1 MKRSQRLLAALLI
14 FLALVYYLGPRPRQP
29 VFETNW
35 PEKAD
40 LATVQQALERE
51 QTLPLKPGNGMEV
64 IWASQPNRRTGKSLL
79 YLHGF
84 SASHEEGSPV
94 HREVARAFGMNLLLS
109 RLCDHG
115 LAGESALNSYTADCL
130 WESGKE
136 ALNLALAL
144 GDTVVIMGTSTGAS
158 LALQL
163 AATYPDKVFALLL
176 ISPNIEVNDPNAWLL
191 NNPWGLQIARLVF
204 GGENREI
211 PDQTDY
217 VRQYWDT
224 RYRLEAI
231 VQLEEYLESAMT
243 PATFAAV
250 RAPVFM
256 ASYFENEEV
265 QDDVVRVDAQR
276 EMFQLL
282 GTPTNLKQKENFGT
296 GGHHV
301 LANPKRSLQAG
312 AVRDAVL
319 SFCTEVLGFRRI

>member
-1 MKRSQRLLAALLI
+1 MKRSQRLLAALIIL
-14 FLALVYYLGPRPRQP
+14 LALVYYLGPRPQQP
-29 VFETNW
+29 TFETEW
-35 PEKAD
+35 PEKAS
-40 LATVQQALERE
+40 LQTVQQALERE
-51 QTLPLKPGNGMEV
+51 QMLPLKPGNGMEV
-64 IWASQPNRRTGKSLL
+64 IWASEPNRRTGKTLL

-94 HREVARAFGMNLLLS
+94 HREVARIFGMNLLLS

-115 LAGESALNSYTADCL
+115 LTGESALGNYSATCL
-130 WESGKE
+130 WQSGKE

-191 NNPWGLQIARLVF
+191 NNPWGLHIARMVF
-204 GGENREI
+204 GGKDRVI

-217 VRQYWDT
+217 VRRYWDT

-231 VQLEEYLESAMT
+231 VELEEYLENAMT

-250 RAPVFM
+250 QAPVFL
-256 ASYFENEEV
+256 ASYYENEEV
-265 QDDVVRVDAQR
+265 QDEVVRVDAQW

-282 GTPTNLKQKENFGT
+282 GTPARLKRKQNFGT

-312 AVRDAVL
+312 AVQAAVAD
-319 SFCTEVLGFRRI
+319 FCTDVLGFRRY